1 MMSKY
6 DPWVNMLRTTVAAFA
21 AGVGGADAVTVLP
34 FDSPL
39 GAPDAFGRR
48 IARNTSHL
56 LIDESHVAT
65 VADPAGGAYAVEKL
79 TDDLAVAAWELFGR
93 LEEGAGPATPRSPT
107 TVERA
112 RPRDR
117 DPQAAADR
125 AHRVP
130 EPRRDAPR
138 ARRPRPRAARYAA
151 TARPSRRCATTR
163 PQAHVFLATMGTVAA
178 AHRARDVRRQ
188 PARGRRHRRRRRRRH
203 RDRRRPGRGVR
214 RAAGRLP
221 GRQRRRLRRVGRRG
235 RGAGCARPVPQW
247 VVIAG
252 RPRDWADDSAA
263 MGVDALDFLT
273 RTREKLA

>member
-1 MMSKY
+1 MSKY

-39 GAPDAFGRR
+39 GTPDAFGRR

-93 LEEGAGPATPRSPT
+93 LDDGADLDALIAA
-107 TVERA
+107 TVEPSATAGRH
-112 RPRDR
+112 
-117 DPQAAADR
+117 PQAADHRAD
-125 AHRVP
+125 RVP
-130 EPRRDAPR
+130 EPRRGAAR
-138 ARRPRPRAARYAA
+138 ARARAASAARCAA
-151 TARPSRRCATTR
+151 TARRSRRCATSPPSR
-163 PQAHVFLATMGTVAA
+163 PRLPGHDGHRRR
-178 AHRARDVRRQ
+178 AHRPRDVRHQ
-188 PARGRRHRRRRRRRH
+188 PARRRRRRRRRRGRH
-203 RDRRRPGRGVR
+203 RDRRGPGRGVR
-214 RAAGRLP
+214 RPAGRLP

-235 RGAGCARPVPQW
+235 RRARCARPAPQW

-252 RPRDWADDSAA
+252 KPRDSVDDSRARWA
-263 MGVDALDFLT
+263 STRSTFLA